1 MKQLL
6 ILPLLIIS
14 FTAHALCENERK
26 HGNTVTINNCYDKEV
41 KKSDQKILQVYSRY
55 KNTLNAHDQKQLLDL
70 QRTWISY
77 KTKQCKFE
85 VSNGGTIAGQLSS
98 QCMINLNNRR
108 IMELQYM
115 QDCGLESS
123 SNFCTNYR
131 PA

>member
-6 ILPLLIIS
+6 ILPLFMSS
-14 FTAHALCENERK
+14 FAAHALCENERN
-26 HGNTVTINNCYDKEV
+26 HGNTMTINNCYDKEV
-41 KKSDQKILQVYSRY
+41 KKSDQKIMQIYSAY
-55 KNTLNAHDQKQLLDL
+55 KNTLSTDERKQLLDL

-85 VSNGGTIAGQLSS
+85 VSSNGTIAGQLYS

-108 IMELQYM
+108 IMELKYM
-115 QDCGLESS
+115 QDCGLESAS
-123 SNFCTNYR
+123 SFCTNYR

>member
-1 MKQLL
+1 MKKLL

-41 KKSDQKILQVYSRY
+41 KKSDQKILQVYSHY
-55 KNTLNAHDQKQLLDL
+55 KNALNANEQKQLLDL

-77 KTKQCKFE
+77 KTKQCRFE
-85 VSNGGTIAGQLSS
+85 VSGSGTITNQMSS

-108 IMELQYM
+108 ISELKYM

-123 SNFCTNYR
+123 SSFCANFR